1 MAWLFESAYGRLPAP
16 AESAACQESLS
27 EFAREEGKAEDSPEA
42 WADLCHALFNAN
54 DFIYLK

>member
-1 MAWLFESAYGRLPAP
+1 L
-16 AESAACQESLS
+16 
-27 EFAREEGKAEDSPEA
+27 AREEGKTEDSPEA